1 MKKIVLM
8 AVIASSLIS
17 FSCNKENASENNAA
31 ITEIVEGF
39 ETKPLKFG
47 DKINI
52 DTSAL
57 KDIDKVRITIDDK
70 EIPNGSVISK
80 DLVGLGNHSI
90 FIEFLKGDEVKN
102 SRDFTFIVL
111 GNEAPTTGTYDLV
124 NTYPHNNSY
133 FTQGFYYKDGNIYEG
148 TGLRNET
155 RLAKYK
161 LGSTTPDKEYKLV
174 DDVFGEGITELD
186 GKIYQ
191 LTWQDRVGYKYDQDF
206 KQIEKFN
213 LPGMI
218 IEGWGIT
225 TVGDELAVSEGTQRI
240 HFFDKDLNYKRTI
253 QAVDNQNIYLKLNEL
268 EYHDGLI
275 YANVYES
282 NTILAI
288 DPATGQV
295 KAKFDLNE
303 FRPKQT
309 NPQAD
314 VLNGIAFKDGNMLVT
329 GKKWDNIYEL
339 KIKK

>member
-1 MKKIVLM
+1 MKKIFLM
-8 AVIASSLIS
+8 AVVAASLIS
-17 FSCNKENASENNAA
+17 FSCNKESASENNAA

-39 ETKPLKFG
+39 EAKPLKFG
-47 DKINI
+47 DKINVDI
-52 DTSAL
+52 SNL
-57 KDIDKVRITIDDK
+57 KDIDKVRIKVDDK

-80 DLVGLGNHSI
+80 DIVGLGNHSI

-111 GNEAPTTGTYDLV
+111 GNEAPATWSYDLV
-124 NTYPHNNSY
+124 NTYPHDNKY
-133 FTQGFYYKDGNIYEG
+133 FTQGFYYKDGDIYEG

-155 RLAKYK
+155 YLTKYK
-161 LGSTTPDKEYKLV
+161 LGSTTPIKEYKLS

-206 KQIEKFN
+206 KQLEKFN
-213 LPGMI
+213 MPGMV
-218 IEGWGIT
+218 IEGWGLT

-253 QAVDNQNIYLKLNEL
+253 QAVDNENIYLKLNEL

-275 YANVYES
+275 YANVYET

-295 KAKFDLNE
+295 KAKLDLSE
-303 FRPKQT
+303 FKPKQT

-314 VLNGIAFKDGNMLVT
+314 VLNGIAFKNGDMLVT

>member
-1 MKKIVLM
+1 MKKIILM

-17 FSCNKENASENNAA
+17 FSCNKDNASENNVA

-39 ETKPLKFG
+39 ESKPFKFG

-57 KDIDKVRITIDDK
+57 KDIDKVRITVDDK
-70 EIPNGSVISK
+70 EIPNGSIISK
-80 DLVGLGNHSI
+80 DIVGLGNHSI

-102 SRDFTFIVL
+102 SRDFTFVVL
-111 GNEAPTTGTYDLV
+111 GEEAPKTWTYDLV
-124 NTYPHNNSY
+124 NTYPHNNTY
-133 FTQGFYYKDGNIYEG
+133 FTQGFYYKDGNIFEG

-161 LGSTTPDKEYKLV
+161 LGSTTPEKEYKLA

-191 LTWQDRVGYKYDQDF
+191 LTWQDRVGYTYDQDF

-218 IEGWGIT
+218 IEGWGVT

-295 KAKFDLNE
+295 KAKFDLSE
-303 FRPKQT
+303 FKPKQT

-329 GKKWDNIYEL
+329 GKKWDHIYEL